1 VKSLTDKDRPIITDD
16 AEVLPNGRGR
26 TVVILHRR
34 VLPKPKKE
42 KGAKSLL
49 LFAVKLHNGSM
60 TLKLYVSDKPK
71 RYVLFTD
78 KEGKIIQYEERL
90 KMASALIASLQ
101 KDSSVSPFLEK
112 TKKAHKP
119 SIRGLFSSELRHESK
134 RQVLR
139 IRNFV
144 RRNEK

>member
-1 VKSLTDKDRPIITDD
+1 MKGLTDKKNAVVTESTKVYPR
-16 AEVLPNGRGR
+16 GRGK
-26 TVVILHRR
+26 VLVISEKS

-42 KGAKSLL
+42 KGARSLV
-49 LFAVKLHNGSM
+49 LFAIKSNPDPVI
-60 TLKLYVSDKPK
+60 LKLFVSDKPK
-71 RYVLFTD
+71 RYVLFP
-78 KEGKIIQYEERL
+78 EGRVLQYEERL
-90 KMASALIASLQ
+90 KLACALIASLM
-101 KDSSVSPFLEK
+101 KDSSFSPFLEK

-119 SIRGLFSSELRHESK
+119 SIRGLFNSELRHESK